1 MVAGP
6 ELSLRALFSAAEI
19 SARVHELAD
28 AMASD
33 HGEADEVLLV
43 GVLKGA
49 FVFLSDLVRSLRI
62 PVTVDF
68 IAVSSYGAS
77 TESSGVVRIVK
88 DLDQSIWGK
97 HVILVEDI
105 VDTGLTLQY
114 LIRHLAAREPASLR
128 VCALLDKPGRRQ
140 IAVPVHYRGFAIGD
154 DFVVGYGLD
163 HAERYRNLPY
173 IAVLEHRHR
182 PQGVGSTGTGCR

>member
-6 ELSLRALFSAAEI
+6 ESSLRTLFSAAEI
-19 SARVHELAD
+19 SARVQGLAD
-28 AMASD
+28 ALASD

-49 FVFLSDLVRSLRI
+49 FVFLSDLVRCLRL

-68 IAVSSYGAS
+68 IVVSSYGAS
-77 TESSGVVRIVK
+77 TQSSGVVRIVK

-114 LIRHLAAREPASLR
+114 LVRHLGAREPASLKI
-128 VCALLDKPGRRQ
+128 CALLDKPGRRQ
-140 IAVPVHYRGFAIGD
+140 VVIPVHYAGFAIGD

-182 PQGVGSTGTGCR
+182 PQGVESTGPGGR